1 MIEKNIDETLVLS
14 ILELAT
20 ALKKKGE
27 NLTQREG
34 ITTQQWLILLMLAG
48 DKNLPFIEKGQHK
61 KALMASE
68 IADALG
74 VSRPNITNILNALIE
89 KKYITQFADADDRR
103 RKRLALTDTAIELL
117 ERLQPMRRYAN
128 SMLFSTFESD
138 EKEALL
144 VYIKRCLNFLEK

>member
-14 ILELAT
+14 
-20 ALKKKGE
+20 
-27 NLTQREG
+27 TQREG

-48 DKNLPFIEKGQHK
+48 DKNLPFVEKGRHK

-68 IADALG
+68 IADTLG

-89 KKYITQFADADDRR
+89 KKYITQFEDADDRR
-103 RKRLALTDTAIELL
+103 RKRLALTPSAVELL
-117 ERLQPMRRYAN
+117 ERLQPLRRYAN
-128 SMLFSTFESD
+128 SKLFENFEAD

-144 VYIKRCLNFLEK
+144 VYMKRCLSFLEK

>member
-1 MIEKNIDETLVLS
+1 MIEKDIDETLVLS

-68 IADALG
+68 IADVLG

-89 KKYITQFADADDRR
+89 KKYITQFADVDDRR
-103 RKRLALTDTAIELL
+103 RKRLALTDAAVELL
-117 ERLQPMRRYAN
+117 ERLQPMRHYAN
-128 SMLFSTFESD
+128 SKLFSNFEKE

-144 VYIKRCLNFLEK
+144 IYVKRCLNFLEK

>member
-20 ALKKKGE
+20 ALKKKGD

-48 DKNLPFIEKGQHK
+48 DKNLPFVEKGQHK

-68 IADALG
+68 IADVLG
-74 VSRPNITNILNALIE
+74 VSRPNITNILNALMG
-89 KKYITQFADADDRR
+89 KNYITQFADADDRR
-103 RKRLALTDTAIELL
+103 RKRLALTPAAVELL

-128 SMLFSTFESD
+128 GKLFANFEAD
-138 EKEALL
+138 EKDALL
-144 VYIKRCLNFLEK
+144 VYMKRCLSFLEK